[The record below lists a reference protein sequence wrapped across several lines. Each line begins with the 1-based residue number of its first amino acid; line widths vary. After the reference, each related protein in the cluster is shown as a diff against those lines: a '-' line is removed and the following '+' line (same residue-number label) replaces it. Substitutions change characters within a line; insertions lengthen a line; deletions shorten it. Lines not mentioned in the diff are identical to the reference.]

1 MSLILHYDR
10 GMSLYSCRNSI
21 KVWKGTTQIQTDT
34 STLKCL
40 ARGKRKLCATVHPKC
55 LETKK
60 TKQKTKNLYT
70 RIGGHGGGSTL
81 VHVRGLC
88 ANQMFKKCSQRKTII
103 NIFYCLYLLMRLIHV
118 ARKTVFTCAP
128 FWVPFGL
135 GLHLHAH
142 QMNLANC
149 RRKTVM
155 TLSNATVNS
164 QIKGGVE

>member
-1 MSLILHYDR
+1 MTVACLYTPVETRSRFGRAQHKYRQILV
-10 GMSLYSCRNSI
+10 LWNVWQEEKESCVCN
-21 KVWKGTTQIQTDT
+21 QIFRD
-34 STLKCL
+34 
-40 ARGKRKLCATVHPKC
+40 
-55 LETKK
+55 KK
-60 TKQKTKNLYT
+60 QQTKNLYT

-81 VHVRGLC
+81 VLVHGLC
-88 ANQMFKKCSQRKTII
+88 ADQMFQKCPQRKTII
-103 NIFYCLYLLMRLIHV
+103 NIFHRVYLLMRLIHV
-118 ARKTVFTCAP
+118 ARKTVSTCAP
-128 FWVPFGL
+128 FWVPFGV